1 MRLMKKKYASVGL
14 NYDLICE
21 KYPDIAEYEDIV
33 NTYLADEFF
42 KDLEVMLEEE
52 DYALAK
58 DAVKGL
64 YILASQLCL
73 FPLYE
78 TLLEVYEDLEYEMYA
93 EVREHYQNM
102 MDRYR
107 KIREIFHA

>member
-1 MRLMKKKYASVGL
+1 MKEKYASVGL

-21 KYPDIAEYEDIV
+21 RYPDIAEYEDTV
-33 NTYLADEFF
+33 NAFLADEFF
-42 KDLEVMLEEE
+42 RNLEEMLEEE
-52 DYALAK
+52 DYAMAK

-78 TLLEVYEDLEYEMYA
+78 GLLEVYEDLEYEMYA
-93 EVREHYQNM
+93 DIREHYRDM
-102 MDRYR
+102 MGRYSR
-107 KIREIFHA
+107 IRGIFHA